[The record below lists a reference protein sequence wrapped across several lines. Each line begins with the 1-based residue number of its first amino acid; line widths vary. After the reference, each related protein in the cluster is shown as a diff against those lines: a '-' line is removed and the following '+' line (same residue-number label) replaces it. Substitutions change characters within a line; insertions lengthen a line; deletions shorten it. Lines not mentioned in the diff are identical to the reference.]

1 MSADCLFCKIAGGQ
15 IPAEILHQDERVV
28 VFKDIN
34 PQAPTHLLVIPRQH
48 FSTLNELSDEDESLA
63 GYLILTGKRMAEAQG
78 IADSGFRLIM
88 NCNQEGGQTVF
99 HIHLHILG
107 GKQLTRMG

>member
-1 MSADCLFCKIAGGQ
+1 MNDNCLFCKIAGGQ

-48 FSTLNELSDEDESLA
+48 VATLNELSGEDESLA
-63 GYLILTGKRMAEAQG
+63 GYLILTGKRMAEASG
-78 IADSGFRLIM
+78 IAESGFRLVM

-99 HIHLHILG
+99 HIHLHVLG
-107 GKQLTRMG
+107 GKQMARMG